1 MRRLNCW
8 HASSL
13 LLLVAI
19 LLVAC
24 DNGSIRPK
32 FQEEIVLFG
41 YLYVGGTV
49 SDTTA
54 IRLERT
60 LPVDQYYETDR
71 AAVRNAV
78 VTLQADSTAP
88 NSPAVAYTLPM
99 AEPGV
104 YATTGVVIREKTT
117 YHLKAII
124 DGKTVTATT
133 TTPRAFE
140 TPHEPRLASEGVM
153 PQSAIA
159 DSFPIVVACPDPEQ
173 IFLLDVYCLEDW
185 QNAHFIHRFGGQ
197 DTPESYD
204 EYGGDNGEPRH
215 ISSSP
220 FRLRDI
226 HVSDQGYVI
235 SFYGDM
241 MWFYGRYQIG
251 VFSIDENYYNYLYR
265 DHPELNGGVNGGIGV
280 FGSACRKEY
289 LVEVVE

>member
-1 MRRLNCW
+1 MRGLCSGS
-8 HASSL
+8 AL
-13 LLLVAI
+13 AALLVAI
-19 LLVAC
+19 LLSAC
-24 DNGSIRPK
+24 DSGSTKPK
-32 FQEEIVLFG
+32 FEEEIVLFG

-60 LPVDQYYETDR
+60 RPVDQYYDVGR
-71 AAVRNAV
+71 AAIRDAV
-78 VTLQADSTAP
+78 VTLRADSTAP
-88 NSPAVAYTLPM
+88 NSPAIMYTLRM

-104 YATTGVVIREKTT
+104 YTTTGMVIREKTT

-124 DGKTVTATT
+124 GGTTVTATT
-133 TTPRAFE
+133 TTPFAFA
-140 TPHEPRLASEGVM
+140 TPREPRTLSTGVM
-153 PQSAIA
+153 TQSAIA

-173 IFLLDVYCLEDW
+173 IVLLDVYCLEDW
-185 QNAHFIHRFGGQ
+185 QNAHFIHRFGDQ
-197 DTPESYD
+197 DTPQNYD

-226 HVSDQGYVI
+226 HASDEGYVI

-265 DHPELNGGVNGGIGV
+265 DHPERNGGVNGGIGV
-280 FGSACRKEY
+280 FGSACRKRY
-289 LVEVVE
+289 DVKVVE